1 MSSKSE
7 LARLAWLGAL
17 DAHVEAA
24 RAHDSAAAVFARR
37 GDLASAEQAWAFAAH
52 ERAMHEAALARHPE
66 WVPGKSDP
74 AKYPDGVA
82 LLDVCL
88 PRRKWHGWPG

>member
-17 DAHVEAA
+17 DAHVDAA
-24 RAHDSAAAVFARR
+24 RVHDRAAVLFARR
-37 GDLASAEQAWAFAAH
+37 GDIASAEQAWAFAAH
-52 ERAMHEAALARHPE
+52 ERAMHAAALARQPE

-74 AKYPDGVA
+74 PE
-82 LLDVCL
+82 
-88 PRRKWHGWPG
+88 

>member
-24 RAHDSAAAVFARR
+24 RVRDRAAVLFARR

-52 ERAMHEAALARHPE
+52 ERAMHAAALARQPE

-74 AKYPDGVA
+74 PE
-82 LLDVCL
+82 
-88 PRRKWHGWPG
+88 